1 MLRVSSG
8 HLYKEKIQATQKEEW
23 NCYAY
28 GLISRAKE
36 HKIPSDSGVKPS
48 MQPPLLWKANQQLP
62 FALDFQLHL
71 LSETKPELNLD
82 FPRLNPTLEQSRT
95 TLLHLRLISLH
106 LFYTRIRL
114 NSCSFKQD
122 CFGYFHCPPRHY

>member
-1 MLRVSSG
+1 MLRVSSV

-71 LSETKPELNLD
+71 LSETKPELNLSWTTPYLTLKLELLLNLGLKLSLD
-82 FPRLNPTLEQSRT
+82 QEQEKDRL
-95 TLLHLRLISLH
+95 LLTSW
-106 LFYTRIRL
+106 
-114 NSCSFKQD
+114 
-122 CFGYFHCPPRHY
+122 G